1 MEDANPVWNSFR
13 KRLATLFVLCEMVGI
28 DVGLLA
34 QPEGLATL
42 EKCNIREYRV
52 RHVP

>member
-1 MEDANPVWNSFR
+1 VEDANAVWNSFR

-34 QPEGLATL
+34 QPEGLARL
-42 EKCNIREYRV
+42 EEGNIGEY
-52 RHVP
+52 